1 MGGVEEV
8 KRVMIQTIKE
18 NEHFEKLKERQEFC
32 DSEIIKINEICMEM
46 KKVVK
51 EELSNPKFIE
61 IKDLVT
67 RLSDIEENERNLKS
81 MIDELKGDEV
91 LTPLDKRQ
99 SIKGVIS
106 NVNSLTNLSGPV
118 VNSTASSII
127 KNLPTAKRG
136 SLVKDFVIELQLG
149 INQANERLE
158 KIEIRLDSM
167 NKDNL
172 DRVKKDLLFESNKI
186 LDEFRLDL
194 KFSISKIEEQMREKV
209 DKFNMEEFIRKFE
222 KRMILEM
229 NSKIDRID
237 LKKNNSL
244 INRKV

>member
-1 MGGVEEV
+1 
-8 KRVMIQTIKE
+8 
-18 NEHFEKLKERQEFC
+18 
-32 DSEIIKINEICMEM
+32 
-46 KKVVK
+46 
-51 EELSNPKFIE
+51 
-61 IKDLVT
+61 
-67 RLSDIEENERNLKS
+67 